1 MNDTHVTDTGPHTAQ
16 TRRAGVQA
24 AESTGDHPRP
34 VTSPTRISGTWAGI
48 IVGALVLVLLLVFV
62 LQNTKAVKVSFFTA
76 NGDIPLGVALIFA
89 AIGGVL
95 LAAVAASLRIIQ
107 IRRRLGGG
115 RTPEAEPAMVADGG
129 SAPSARPAV
138 ANDTQDSCDK
148 AGDNP
153 AREKNV
159 S

>member
-1 MNDTHVTDTGPHTAQ
+1 MNDTKITDTGPHTAQ
-16 TRRAGVQA
+16 TRRARVHA
-24 AESTGDHPRP
+24 AESKGDHPRT

-95 LAAVAASLRIIQ
+95 LAAVAASLRIMQ

-115 RTPEAEPAMVADGG
+115 RTSDVEPETVADGG
-129 SAPSARPAV
+129 TAGASGTAV
-138 ANDTQDSCDK
+138 RAET
-148 AGDNP
+148 
-153 AREKNV
+153 E
-159 S
+159 

>member
-115 RTPEAEPAMVADGG
+115 RTLEAEPAVADGG
-129 SAPSARPAV
+129 KRCIG
-138 ANDTQDSCDK
+138 AN
-148 AGDNP
+148 P
-153 AREKNV
+153 R
-159 S
+159 